1 MYEASKVALRF
12 MSLLLLATTIDV
24 LPLRMKGA
32 SLVTST
38 CSGWGTM
45 LKSAVCPD
53 AEPGR
58 RNAVET
64 IAPVNSF
71 RFIVLFLLFYFS
83 RICFLSPFILVVG
96 IVSLEVQTVDFVRLL
111 PKYISVLQS

>member
-12 MSLLLLATTIDV
+12 ISLLLLATTIDV

-64 IAPVNSF
+64 TAPVNSF
-71 RFIVLFLLFYFS
+71 RFSVLFLLFYFS
-83 RICFLSPFILVVG
+83 RICNVRICFLSPFILVVG
-96 IVSLEVQTVDFVRLL
+96 IVSLEVQTVDFVRFL
-111 PKYISVLQS
+111 P